1 MNIKISAKNSTEETR
16 KALDKLAKNKG
27 KKKKRLSDFYGKMPG
42 TYGNGL
48 DYQKKLRN
56 EWA

>member
-1 MNIKISAKNSTEETR
+1 MVVKISAKNKPEETR
-16 KALDKLAKNKG
+16 KALDKLARKKG
-27 KKKKRLSDFYGKMPG
+27 KKKKKLSDFYGKMPG

-48 DYQKKLRN
+48 SYQKEIRN